1 MFCFQVDG
9 QDNNAN
15 SIQVGSLAQVTR
27 EAGFV
32 VVNAA
37 SGELVVQFDG
47 RSTLLVGLSPDYPQS
62 VCGMC
67 GNHNDNPADDKV
79 LPDGTL
85 AQTDRQFGQSWK
97 SDASRPG

>member
-15 SIQVGSLAQVTR
+15 SIQVGSLAQLTR

-32 VVNAA
+32 VVNA

-47 RSTLLVGLSPDYPQS
+47 RSRLLVRLSPNYHQS

-67 GNHNDNPADDKV
+67 GNHNNNPADDKV
-79 LPDGTL
+79 LPNGTL

-97 SDASRPG
+97 SDASSPG